1 MRVLHCPTNIAGQ
14 AWEYAQGLRALG
26 VEAKVLTFA
35 RHPFGYPDDICL
47 HLPSEPSL
55 WRRRWRLL
63 RNFLEV
69 VSQYDVIH
77 FHFGGTLLPRCLD
90 LPVLRLLGKK
100 MVMNYWG
107 DDIRLESVA
116 KKTNPYYHLMGYN
129 KDDSAIVKRARKV
142 ARYVHTAIIPSLELY
157 DCVFHIFDRVAIVPA
172 AIDTTQYEVS
182 FPNPDRKTPL
192 VVHSPSDRNIK
203 GTRYVLEAV
212 DCLRQR
218 YRFEFRLLEGLPHE
232 EVIRI
237 TREADIVIDQV
248 LLGIYG
254 VVSMEAMALGKPVL
268 CYIRKDLVDKFP
280 PGLPIVNANPN
291 TLATELEK
299 LLVDPALRV
308 ELGKRG
314 REYVERYHDSR
325 VVARKLLEVYAS
337 L

>member
-1 MRVLHCPTNIAGQ
+1 MRVLHCPTNVAGQ

-35 RHPFGYPDDICL
+35 RHPFGYPDDVCL
-47 HLPSEPSL
+47 RLPSEPSL

-63 RNFLEV
+63 RNFLQV
-69 VSQYDVIH
+69 VAQFDVIH
-77 FHFGGTLLPRCLD
+77 FHFGGTLLPRYLD

-107 DDIRLESVA
+107 DDIRLETVA
-116 KKTNPYYHLMGYN
+116 KKANPYYDLMGYN
-129 KDDSAIVKRARKV
+129 KDDSATVKRATRV
-142 ARYVHTAIIPSLELY
+142 ARYISTAILPCRELY
-157 DCVFHIFDRVAIVPA
+157 DCVSPLFKWVVIVPA
-172 AIDTTQYEVS
+172 AIDTTRFEVA
-182 FPNPDRKTPL
+182 FPNPGTKTPL

-212 DCLRQR
+212 DCLRKR
-218 YRFEFRLLEGLPHE
+218 HRFEFRLLEGLPHE

-268 CYIRKDLVDKFP
+268 CYIREDLVNTFP
-280 PGLPIVNANPN
+280 PELPIVNANLY
-291 TLATELEK
+291 TLVTELEK
-299 LLVDPALRV
+299 LLVNPELRV

-314 REYVERYHDSR
+314 REYVERYHDCR
-325 VVARKLLEVYAS
+325 VVAQKLLEV
-337 L
+337 